1 MHLGLNQHPVFSSG
15 IITMYGNTKV
25 TSAVH
30 GCHGNPIL
38 YWLLHLTIIKNFV
51 KVKATLGC

>member
-1 MHLGLNQHPVFSSG
+1 MWEGGIDQDSATEVTHLGLNQHPVFSSG

-38 YWLLHLTIIKNFV
+38 Y
-51 KVKATLGC
+51 